1 MISITKTINSLWSF
15 RLSSKLKSHAGKRK
29 FLVNSLGR
37 LRIQVLTRFRS
48 THRAATVCPG
58 QIINRK
64 EEYHSN
70 VRNSSPSSA
79 STTSTATSTVSWMC
93 VCKHCGSLRACA
105 PRSNFCWRHPKIPEA
120 VYNSN
125 PWLPPSLISTALL
138 SQRAHTI
145 KVKPLSS
152 TIAECAQS
160 SLSCFTIR
168 KSSCYTKRLTLL
180 KPLT

>member
-1 MISITKTINSLWSF
+1 
-15 RLSSKLKSHAGKRK
+15 
-29 FLVNSLGR
+29 
-37 LRIQVLTRFRS
+37 
-48 THRAATVCPG
+48 
-58 QIINRK
+58 
-64 EEYHSN
+64 
-70 VRNSSPSSA
+70 
-79 STTSTATSTVSWMC
+79 MC

-138 SQRAHTI
+138 SQRAQTL

-168 KSSCYTKRLTLL
+168 KSSCYTKRQTLL
-180 KPLT
+180 KPLTLFLQCFIAGSQVSSNRTAPNYHTTSASNSSVRKTSRVLCIQISRLLSTSRGNAAVERNKM